1 DLSAKEWTALLA
13 KKIRAVEMRAAAERL
28 RTGTRA
34 LGPRG
39 VLAQRWTSKPKTPE
53 PRRQLNPRIAS
64 KNLWR
69 RAEALLRNKHF
80 VAAYRAARA
89 LMREAAQPIFPSG
102 TYWLRRFAAV
112 VCKDDECAEVGAA

>member
-1 DLSAKEWTALLA
+1 
-13 KKIRAVEMRAAAERL
+13 KIRAVEMRAAAERL

-53 PRRQLNPRIAS
+53 PRRQLNPRVAS

-89 LMREAAQPIFPSG
+89 LLEDGCSCAPFPAG
-102 TYWLRRFAAV
+102 TYWMKRFMAV
-112 VCKDDECAEVGAA
+112 VCDQTSGTSIGLGLALVD